1 MTEEII
7 RLERVV
13 KEFRRGDTSVR
24 AVDGVSLTV
33 GRGEFVAIMGKS
45 GSGKST
51 LLHLMSGLQQA
62 TEGSVRLLGRELSQL
77 KDDDLTLLRRTHVG
91 FIFQFFNLL
100 PTLTAL
106 ENVALPLLLAKVKTS
121 VAEAKAL
128 ELLRTVGL
136 ASRAAHKPDEMSGGQ
151 MQRVAIARALAGD
164 PPLLFADEPTGN
176 LDSASGEEILL
187 LLKQMQSDRGQTI
200 VMVTHDAKAAGY
212 GDRLITMRD
221 GRVLDDQLTGGMVG

>member
-13 KEFRRGDTSVR
+13 KEFRRGDTAVR
-24 AVDGVSLTV
+24 AVDGVSLTI
-33 GRGEFVAIMGKS
+33 GRGEFVSIMGKS

-62 TEGSVRLLGRELSQL
+62 TQGSVRLLGRELSQL

-106 ENVALPLLLAKVKTS
+106 ENVALPLLLAKVRTS

-128 ELLRTVGL
+128 ELLKTVGL
-136 ASRAAHKPDEMSGGQ
+136 TSRAAHKPDELSGGQ

-187 LLKQMQSDRGQTI
+187 LLKQMQIDRGQTI
-200 VMVTHDAKAAGY
+200 VMVTHDAKAAAY

>member
-1 MTEEII
+1 
-7 RLERVV
+7 
-13 KEFRRGDTSVR
+13 
-24 AVDGVSLTV
+24 DGVSLTI
-33 GRGEFVAIMGKS
+33 RKGEFVAVMRKS

-77 KDDDLTLLRRTHVG
+77 KDDDLTLLRRDHVG

-106 ENVALPLLLAKVKTS
+106 ENVALPLLLARVKTS
-121 VAEAKAL
+121 TAEAKARQ
-128 ELLRTVGL
+128 LLNVVGL
-136 ASRAAHKPDEMSGGQ
+136 AARAGHKPDEMSGGQ

-176 LDSASGEEILL
+176 LDSHSGEEILL
-187 LLKQMQSDRGQTI
+187 LLKEMQAVRGQTI
-200 VMVTHDAKAAGY
+200 VMVTHDAKAAAY

-221 GRVLDDQLTGGMVG
+221 GKVTDDQATGGMAG

>member
-33 GRGEFVAIMGKS
+33 GRGEFVAIKGKS

-77 KDDDLTLLRRTHVG
+77 RDDDLTLLRRTHVG

-106 ENVALPLLLAKVKTS
+106 ENVALPLLLAKMKTS
-121 VAEAKAL
+121 VAEAKAR
-128 ELLRTVGL
+128 ELLGTVGL

-151 MQRVAIARALAGD
+151 MQRVAIARALA
-164 PPLLFADEPTGN
+164 
-176 LDSASGEEILL
+176 
-187 LLKQMQSDRGQTI
+187 
-200 VMVTHDAKAAGY
+200 
-212 GDRLITMRD
+212 
-221 GRVLDDQLTGGMVG
+221 

>member
-1 MTEEII
+1 MSEEII

-13 KEFRRGDTSVR
+13 KEFRRGETAVR
-24 AVDGVSLTV
+24 AVDGVSLTI
-33 GRGEFVAIMGKS
+33 RKGEFVAVMGKS

-77 KDDDLTLLRRTHVG
+77 KDDDLTLLRRDHVG

-106 ENVALPLLLAKVKTS
+106 ENVALPLLLARVKTS
-121 VAEAKAL
+121 TAEAKARQ
-128 ELLRTVGL
+128 LLNVVGL
-136 ASRAAHKPDEMSGGQ
+136 ASRAGHKPDEMSGGQ

-176 LDSASGEEILL
+176 LDSHSGEEILL
-187 LLKQMQSDRGQTI
+187 LLKEMQAVRGQTI
-200 VMVTHDAKAAGY
+200 VMVTHDAKAAAY

-221 GRVLDDQLTGGMVG
+221 GKVTDDQATGGMAG